1 MAPAFLSA
9 LRAASATAL
18 RRLADGLA
26 RDGGE
31 AAPVHAELD
40 RLRGLIDGQADIIF
54 RRDVAGRLTFVNDVF
69 CQTFGTSQEEA
80 LGRTFRPEVDL
91 TAGEGLVGK
100 PPSASLGAAPGQPL
114 IIRTDQRLRTRLG
127 WRWISWEES
136 PIRGADGRLHE
147 IQCAGRDIT
156 ERKDAE
162 RELARAR
169 DEAEQANQAKSAFLA
184 TISHEIRTP
193 MNGIIGISALLAETD
208 LTPEQANYVQAVRRS
223 GHALL
228 RLIDDILDF
237 SKIEAGRLELEDQPF
252 SLEDMA
258 QGLAELLAPRAVQ
271 RGISLAVVVDPSL
284 PEQVLGDQGRLHQVF
299 ANLVGNAIKFT
310 DKGGVTLRLLR
321 AHAEKDGQ
329 HAGQHDP
336 SDERNAT
343 VTLEAR
349 IEDTGIGMGEE
360 DQRIVFEEFQQARAR
375 AAQKRGGTGL
385 GLAISRKLI
394 SAMDGT
400 IALESEVGK
409 GTVFTL
415 TVPLPVTS
423 DVPLGD
429 AASLAGTHALVA
441 LEPVDAEAL
450 AATVR
455 LHGGEAHVPESAAT
469 AFEGVTF
476 QGAPALIAYAEDLTA
491 PMVMEIR
498 HRYPGIRILAA
509 AAADNR
515 QQARDASGRE
525 QAPADAYILLPF
537 RRHSAVAALIGG
549 EAAFPNPSP
558 RISATS
564 ADLKPLAPGHTQPT
578 TVAPTGGRV
587 LLAEDND
594 VNALLT
600 VSVLERDGHE
610 VVRVHNGR
618 EAVEA
623 LETQARFDLVLMDMH
638 MPEMDG
644 IEATQELRGN
654 GHDVFVVALTA
665 NAYSEDR
672 QRCLDAGMNDYL
684 SKPVEPDA
692 LRAILGQRGRAGSDA
707 GTPVEKAPRPARA
720 AHA

>member
-1 MAPAFLSA
+1 M
-9 LRAASATAL
+9 
-18 RRLADGLA
+18 
-26 RDGGE
+26 
-31 AAPVHAELD
+31 
-40 RLRGLIDGQADIIF
+40 
-54 RRDVAGRLTFVNDVF
+54 
-69 CQTFGTSQEEA
+69 
-80 LGRTFRPEVDL
+80 DL

-321 AHAEKDGQ
+321 AHAEQDGQ
-329 HAGQHDP
+329 HVT

-349 IEDTGIGMGEE
+349 IEDTGIGMGED

-394 SAMDGT
+394 SAMGGT
-400 IALESEVGK
+400 IALESDVGK

-455 LHGGEAHVPESAAT
+455 LHGGQAHVPESAAT
-469 AFEGVTF
+469 AFDGFTF
-476 QGAPALIAYAEDLTA
+476 RGTPALIAYAEDLTA
-491 PMVMEIR
+491 PIVMEIR

-549 EAAFPNPSP
+549 EEAFAEPSQGMSAAPSALSSP
-558 RISATS
+558 
-564 ADLKPLAPGHTQPT
+564 APDTASPT
-578 TVAPTGGRV
+578 APAPAGGRV

-644 IEATQELRGN
+644 IEATRELRGN

-692 LRAILGQRGRAGSDA
+692 LRAILGQRVRAGA
-707 GTPVEKAPRPARA
+707 EPATPSVDKAPRPARA

>member
-9 LRAASATAL
+9 IRAASATAL

-31 AAPVHAELD
+31 AAPVHAELH

-69 CQTFGTSQEEA
+69 CQTFGTSREEA
-80 LGRTFRPEVDL
+80 LGRPFRPEVDL

-258 QGLAELLAPRAVQ
+258 QGLVELLAPRAVQ

-321 AHAEKDGQ
+321 AHAEQDGQ
-329 HAGQHDP
+329 HVT

-349 IEDTGIGMGEE
+349 IEDTGIGMGED

-394 SAMDGT
+394 SAMGGT
-400 IALESEVGK
+400 IALESDVGK

-429 AASLAGTHALVA
+429 AASLTGTHALVA

-455 LHGGEAHVPESAAT
+455 LHGGQAHVPESAAT
-469 AFEGVTF
+469 AFDGFTF
-476 QGAPALIAYAEDLTA
+476 HGTPALIAYADDLTA

-549 EAAFPNPSP
+549 EEAFAEPSQGMSAAPSALSSPAPDTPSP
-558 RISATS
+558 T
-564 ADLKPLAPGHTQPT
+564 AP
-578 TVAPTGGRV
+578 APAGGRV

-644 IEATQELRGN
+644 IEATRELRGN

-692 LRAILGQRGRAGSDA
+692 LRAILGQRVRAGVEPA
-707 GTPVEKAPRPARA
+707 TPSVDKAPRPARA

>member
-9 LRAASATAL
+9 IRAASATAL

-80 LGRTFRPEVDL
+80 LGRPFRPEVDL

-321 AHAEKDGQ
+321 AHAEQDGQ
-329 HAGQHDP
+329 HVT

-349 IEDTGIGMGEE
+349 IEDTGIGMGED

-385 GLAISRKLI
+385 GLAISRKLV
-394 SAMDGT
+394 SAMGGT
-400 IALESEVGK
+400 IALESDVGK

-429 AASLAGTHALVA
+429 AASLADTHALVV

-455 LHGGEAHVPESAAT
+455 LHGGQAHVPESAAT
-469 AFEGVTF
+469 AFDGFTF
-476 QGAPALIAYAEDLTA
+476 HGTPALIAYADDLTA

-549 EAAFPNPSP
+549 EEAFAEPSQGMSAAPSALSSP
-558 RISATS
+558 
-564 ADLKPLAPGHTQPT
+564 APDTASPT
-578 TVAPTGGRV
+578 APAPAGGRV

-644 IEATQELRGN
+644 IEATRELRGN

-692 LRAILGQRGRAGSDA
+692 LRAILGQRVRPGAEPA
-707 GTPVEKAPRPARA
+707 TPSVDKAPRPARA

>member
-9 LRAASATAL
+9 IRAASATAL

-69 CQTFGTSQEEA
+69 CQTFGTSREEA
-80 LGRTFRPEVDL
+80 LGRPFRPEVDL

-321 AHAEKDGQ
+321 AHTAQDGQ
-329 HAGQHDP
+329 HVT

-349 IEDTGIGMGEE
+349 IEDTGIGMGED

-394 SAMDGT
+394 SAMGGT
-400 IALESEVGK
+400 IALESDVGK

-429 AASLAGTHALVA
+429 AASLADTHALVA

-455 LHGGEAHVPESAAT
+455 LHGGRAHVPESAAT
-469 AFEGVTF
+469 AFDGFTF
-476 QGAPALIAYAEDLTA
+476 HGTPALIAYADDLTA

-549 EAAFPNPSP
+549 EEAFAEPSQGMSAAPSALSSP
-558 RISATS
+558 
-564 ADLKPLAPGHTQPT
+564 APDTASPT
-578 TVAPTGGRV
+578 APAPTGGRV

-644 IEATQELRGN
+644 IEATRELRGN

-692 LRAILGQRGRAGSDA
+692 LRAILGQRVRPGAEPA
-707 GTPVEKAPRPARA
+707 TPSVDKAPRPARA

>member
-9 LRAASATAL
+9 IRAASATAL

-69 CQTFGTSQEEA
+69 CQTFGTSREEA
-80 LGRTFRPEVDL
+80 LGRPFRPEVDL

-321 AHAEKDGQ
+321 AHTEQDGQ
-329 HAGQHDP
+329 HAT
-336 SDERNAT
+336 SDEPNAT
-343 VTLEAR
+343 ITLEAR
-349 IEDTGIGMGEE
+349 IEDTGIGMGED

-394 SAMDGT
+394 SAMGGT
-400 IALESEVGK
+400 IALESDVGK

-429 AASLAGTHALVA
+429 AASLADTHALVV

-455 LHGGEAHVPESAAT
+455 LHGGQAHVPESAAT
-469 AFEGVTF
+469 AFDGFTF
-476 QGAPALIAYAEDLTA
+476 HGTPALIAYADDLTA

-549 EAAFPNPSP
+549 EEAFAEPSQGMSAAPSALSSP
-558 RISATS
+558 
-564 ADLKPLAPGHTQPT
+564 APDTASPT
-578 TVAPTGGRV
+578 APAPAGGRV

-644 IEATQELRGN
+644 IEATRELRGN

-692 LRAILGQRGRAGSDA
+692 LRAILGQRVRPGAEPA
-707 GTPVEKAPRPARA
+707 TPSVDKAPRPARA

>member
-9 LRAASATAL
+9 IRAASATAL

-80 LGRTFRPEVDL
+80 LGRPFRPEVDL

-321 AHAEKDGQ
+321 AHAEQDGQ
-329 HAGQHDP
+329 HVT

-349 IEDTGIGMGEE
+349 IEDTGIGMGED

-385 GLAISRKLI
+385 GLAISRKLV
-394 SAMDGT
+394 SAMGGT
-400 IALESEVGK
+400 IALESDVGK

-429 AASLAGTHALVA
+429 AASLADTHALVV

-455 LHGGEAHVPESAAT
+455 LHGGQAHVPESAAT
-469 AFEGVTF
+469 AFDGFTF
-476 QGAPALIAYAEDLTA
+476 HGTPALIAYADDLTA

-549 EAAFPNPSP
+549 EEAFAEPSQGMSAAPSALSSP
-558 RISATS
+558 
-564 ADLKPLAPGHTQPT
+564 APDTASPT
-578 TVAPTGGRV
+578 APAPAGGRV

-644 IEATQELRGN
+644 IEATRELRGN

-692 LRAILGQRGRAGSDA
+692 LRAILGQRVRPGAEPS
-707 GTPVEKAPRPARA
+707 TPSVDKAPRPARA

>member
-9 LRAASATAL
+9 IRAASAAAL

-69 CQTFGTSQEEA
+69 CQTFGTSREEA
-80 LGRTFRPEVDL
+80 LGRPFRPEVDL

-321 AHAEKDGQ
+321 AHAEQDGQ
-329 HAGQHDP
+329 HAT

-349 IEDTGIGMGEE
+349 IEDTGIGMGED

-394 SAMDGT
+394 SAMGGT
-400 IALESEVGK
+400 IALESDVGK

-429 AASLAGTHALVA
+429 AASLADTHALVV

-455 LHGGEAHVPESAAT
+455 LHGGQAHVPESAAT
-469 AFEGVTF
+469 AFDGFTF
-476 QGAPALIAYAEDLTA
+476 RGTPALIAYAEDLTA
-491 PMVMEIR
+491 PIVMEIR

-549 EAAFPNPSP
+549 EEAFAEPSQGMSAAPSALSSP
-558 RISATS
+558 
-564 ADLKPLAPGHTQPT
+564 APDTASPT
-578 TVAPTGGRV
+578 APAPAGGRV

-644 IEATQELRGN
+644 IEATRELRGN

-692 LRAILGQRGRAGSDA
+692 LRAILGQRVRAGA
-707 GTPVEKAPRPARA
+707 EPATPSVDKAPRPARA

>member
-9 LRAASATAL
+9 IRAASATAL

-69 CQTFGTSQEEA
+69 CQTFGTSREEA
-80 LGRTFRPEVDL
+80 LGRPFRPEVDL

-321 AHAEKDGQ
+321 AHAEQDGQ
-329 HAGQHDP
+329 HVTP
-336 SDERNAT
+336 DERNAT

-349 IEDTGIGMGEE
+349 IEDTGIGMGEN

-394 SAMDGT
+394 SAMGGT
-400 IALESEVGK
+400 IALESDVGK

-455 LHGGEAHVPESAAT
+455 LHGGQAHVPESAAT
-469 AFEGVTF
+469 AFDGFTF
-476 QGAPALIAYAEDLTA
+476 HGTPALIAYAEDLTA

-549 EAAFPNPSP
+549 EEAFAEPSQGMSAAPSALSSP
-558 RISATS
+558 
-564 ADLKPLAPGHTQPT
+564 APDTALPT
-578 TVAPTGGRV
+578 APAPAGGRV

-644 IEATQELRGN
+644 IEATRELRGI

-692 LRAILGQRGRAGSDA
+692 LRAILGQRVRPGAEPA
-707 GTPVEKAPRPARA
+707 TPSVDKAPRPARA

>member
-1 MAPAFLSA
+1 
-9 LRAASATAL
+9 
-18 RRLADGLA
+18 
-26 RDGGE
+26 
-31 AAPVHAELD
+31 
-40 RLRGLIDGQADIIF
+40 
-54 RRDVAGRLTFVNDVF
+54 
-69 CQTFGTSQEEA
+69 
-80 LGRTFRPEVDL
+80 
-91 TAGEGLVGK
+91 
-100 PPSASLGAAPGQPL
+100 
-114 IIRTDQRLRTRLG
+114 
-127 WRWISWEES
+127 
-136 PIRGADGRLHE
+136 
-147 IQCAGRDIT
+147 
-156 ERKDAE
+156 
-162 RELARAR
+162 
-169 DEAEQANQAKSAFLA
+169 
-184 TISHEIRTP
+184 
-193 MNGIIGISALLAETD
+193 
-208 LTPEQANYVQAVRRS
+208 
-223 GHALL
+223 
-228 RLIDDILDF
+228 
-237 SKIEAGRLELEDQPF
+237 
-252 SLEDMA
+252 MA

-321 AHAEKDGQ
+321 AHTAQDGQ
-329 HAGQHDP
+329 HVT

-349 IEDTGIGMGEE
+349 IEDTGIGMGED

-394 SAMDGT
+394 SAMGGT
-400 IALESEVGK
+400 IALESNVGK

-429 AASLAGTHALVA
+429 AASLADTHALIA

-455 LHGGEAHVPESAAT
+455 LHGGQAHVPESAAT
-469 AFEGVTF
+469 AFDGFTF
-476 QGAPALIAYAEDLTA
+476 HGTPALIAYADDLTA

-515 QQARDASGRE
+515 QQARDASCRE

-549 EAAFPNPSP
+549 EDAFAEPSP
-558 RISATS
+558 GLSAAPS
-564 ADLKPLAPGHTQPT
+564 ALSSPAPDTALPT
-578 TVAPTGGRV
+578 APAPAGGRV

-644 IEATQELRGN
+644 IEATRELRGN

-692 LRAILGQRGRAGSDA
+692 LRAILGQRVRAGAEPAKPSVD
-707 GTPVEKAPRPARA
+707 KAPRPARA

>member
-9 LRAASATAL
+9 IRAASATAL

-80 LGRTFRPEVDL
+80 LGRPFRPEVDL

-136 PIRGADGRLHE
+136 PIRGADGHLHE

-321 AHAEKDGQ
+321 AHAEQDGQ
-329 HAGQHDP
+329 HVT

-349 IEDTGIGMGEE
+349 IEDTGIGMGED

-394 SAMDGT
+394 SAMGGT
-400 IALESEVGK
+400 IALESDVGK

-415 TVPLPVTS
+415 SVPLPVTS

-429 AASLAGTHALVA
+429 AASLADTHALVA

-455 LHGGEAHVPESAAT
+455 LHGGQAHVPESAAT
-469 AFEGVTF
+469 AFDGFTF
-476 QGAPALIAYAEDLTA
+476 HGTPALIAYADDLTA

-549 EAAFPNPSP
+549 EEAFAEPSQGMSAAPSALSSPSP
-558 RISATS
+558 DTASPT
-564 ADLKPLAPGHTQPT
+564 AP
-578 TVAPTGGRV
+578 APAGGRV

-644 IEATQELRGN
+644 IEATRELRGN

-692 LRAILGQRGRAGSDA
+692 LRAILGQRVRPGAEPA
-707 GTPVEKAPRPARA
+707 TPSVDKAPRPARA

>member
-9 LRAASATAL
+9 IRAASATAL

-80 LGRTFRPEVDL
+80 LGRPFRPEVDL

-321 AHAEKDGQ
+321 AHTAQDGQ
-329 HAGQHDP
+329 HVT

-349 IEDTGIGMGEE
+349 IEDTGIGMGED

-394 SAMDGT
+394 SAMGGT
-400 IALESEVGK
+400 IALESDVGK

-429 AASLAGTHALVA
+429 AASLADTHALVA

-455 LHGGEAHVPESAAT
+455 LHGGQAHVPESAAT
-469 AFEGVTF
+469 AFDGFTF
-476 QGAPALIAYAEDLTA
+476 HGTPALIAYADDLTA

-515 QQARDASGRE
+515 QQARDASGRK

-549 EAAFPNPSP
+549 EEAFAEPSQGMSAAPSALPSP
-558 RISATS
+558 
-564 ADLKPLAPGHTQPT
+564 APDTASPT
-578 TVAPTGGRV
+578 APAPAGGRV

-644 IEATQELRGN
+644 IEATRELRGN

-692 LRAILGQRGRAGSDA
+692 LRAILGQRVRAGA
-707 GTPVEKAPRPARA
+707 EPATPSVDKAPRPARA

>member
-9 LRAASATAL
+9 IRAASATAL

-69 CQTFGTSQEEA
+69 CQTFGTSREEA
-80 LGRTFRPEVDL
+80 LGRPFRPEVDL

-321 AHAEKDGQ
+321 AHTEQDGQ
-329 HAGQHDP
+329 RVT
-336 SDERNAT
+336 SDERDAT

-349 IEDTGIGMGEE
+349 IEDTGIGMGED

-394 SAMDGT
+394 SAMGGT
-400 IALESEVGK
+400 IALESDVGK

-429 AASLAGTHALVA
+429 AASLAGTHALIA

-469 AFEGVTF
+469 AFDGFTF
-476 QGAPALIAYAEDLTA
+476 HGTPALIAYADDLTA

-509 AAADNR
+509 AAAENR
-515 QQARDASGRE
+515 QQARDASSRE
-525 QAPADAYILLPF
+525 QAPADAYMLLPF

-549 EAAFPNPSP
+549 EDAFAEPSQGMSAAPSALPSP
-558 RISATS
+558 
-564 ADLKPLAPGHTQPT
+564 APDTASLT
-578 TVAPTGGRV
+578 APAPAGGRV

-644 IEATQELRGN
+644 IEATRELRGN

-692 LRAILGQRGRAGSDA
+692 LRAILGQRVRPGAEPA
-707 GTPVEKAPRPARA
+707 TPSVDKAPRPARA